1 MPAGSSDGEEDEFD
15 VSDADAGEESADDV
29 ELP

>member
-1 MPAGSSDGEEDEFD
+1 MDGSADGDEDEFD
-15 VSDADAGEESADDV
+15 TSDADAGEESADDV